1 MRLTVATCQFPVSD
15 DIAPGSHF
23 ATFVI
28 NGVRCGAQICH
39 DYRYPELHRQY
50 QRRGVRLMFQ
60 PFHAACSSRP
70 PVTGADDPVT
80 GSGWL
85 DAASMVER

>member
-1 MRLTVATCQFPVSD
+1 MRLTVATRQSRSATTSP
-15 DIAPGSHF
+15 PGSHF

-39 DYRYPELHRQY
+39 DYRYPELYRQY
-50 QRRGVRLMFQ
+50 QRRGVQLMFQ